1 MACKTTIAKGAVDDT
16 VATSLYERLR
26 DTVEWVEGI
35 RSRKDSPERQQLLK
49 VSSLNL
55 LYSLKDIKFII

>member
-1 MACKTTIAKGAVDDT
+1 
-16 VATSLYERLR
+16 LYERLR